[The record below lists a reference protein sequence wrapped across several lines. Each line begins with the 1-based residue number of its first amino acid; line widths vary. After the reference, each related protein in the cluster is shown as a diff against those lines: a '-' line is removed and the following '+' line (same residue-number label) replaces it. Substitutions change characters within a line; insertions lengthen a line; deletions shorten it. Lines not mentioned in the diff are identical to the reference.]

1 MSLCQ
6 DVYTADITTK
16 RPSHVVMIMSIV
28 SSIEAIM
35 INLKLI
41 CLVSNAVYHKD
52 DQIEF
57 QEASNHANMP
67 DDAENIYAEPFGHI
81 AGSNV
86 HNTALAPLDNVLR
99 YQNLLGKKL
108 ESGEM
113 I

>member
-6 DVYTADITTK
+6 DVYTANITTK
-16 RPSHVVMIMSIV
+16 RPSHVGYDYVL

>member
-1 MSLCQ
+1 
-6 DVYTADITTK
+6 
-16 RPSHVVMIMSIV
+16 
-28 SSIEAIM
+28 M

-41 CLVSNAVYHKD
+41 ICLVSNTVYQKG

-57 QEASNHANMP
+57 QETSNHANMP

-81 AGSNV
+81 AGTIAQ
-86 HNTALAPLDNVLR
+86 NTALTPLDNVPR
-99 YQNLLGKKL
+99 YHNLLGKKL